1 MGMMSH
7 HPPMEAM
14 SGLPP
19 MLAEAMTHLQSQTGE
34 PELSLCQFVLRPHTS
49 EASQVCHDA
58 CQHLCVLCRVEG
70 LLL

>member
-19 MLAEAMTHLQSQTGE
+19 MLAEAMTHLQSQTGD
-34 PELSLCQFVLRPHTS
+34 PAPLCFVVWRASSLKARTVS
-49 EASQVCHDA
+49 I
-58 CQHLCVLCRVEG
+58 
-70 LLL
+70 